1 MFTFS
6 MIQMFSQDI
15 LLTISNLRIG
25 FFGATNI
32 MKNTDKRKYVFSEY
46 WITFDS
52 SGSLRF
58 NDTARNVI
66 TFCVYNSSSSNS
78 DNSKKNILELVEG
91 STFREQV

>member
-46 WITFDS
+46 
-52 SGSLRF
+52 
-58 NDTARNVI
+58 
-66 TFCVYNSSSSNS
+66 
-78 DNSKKNILELVEG
+78 
-91 STFREQV
+91 